1 MKMIII
7 FAATLGVVALVSGQ
21 SSTEKVERSKE
32 SAQTSACQDA
42 PRETVEKL
50 WKMAARS
57 ELLTPKGWAEVSTLF
72 TKPGP
77 PTGNKVIRI
86 TSDYYAVNPSSVNGA
101 EATVDV
107 GFVNAGQIDASLRYS
122 APEPT
127 PPMVKHASLRYHLVS
142 RPAYVMMYGPDGKT
156 LVEKK
161 EIPGEIAWQIDG
173 PPPVPWTTVNT
184 AIRYVLEVRNKTS
197 DPTIRKNAD
206 ETLTKLM
213 KLH

>member
-1 MKMIII
+1 M
-7 FAATLGVVALVSGQ
+7 V
-21 SSTEKVERSKE
+21 
-32 SAQTSACQDA
+32 
-42 PRETVEKL
+42 
-50 WKMAARS
+50 
-57 ELLTPKGWAEVSTLF
+57 
-72 TKPGP
+72 
-77 PTGNKVIRI
+77 RI

-107 GFVNAGQIDASLRYS
+107 GFVNAGQIDANLRYS

-127 PPMVKHASLRYHLVS
+127 PPMVKHASLTYHLVS
-142 RPAYVMMYGPDGKT
+142 RPAHVMMYGPDGKT

-173 PPPVPWTTVNT
+173 PPPLPWTTVNT